1 MIRISYLQIKAQDY
15 EKIFSIFY
23 KVLGETENKEEFNK
37 ILFDLLTPA
46 ERIMLI
52 KRIAIIYLLLKEID
66 YRMICKALKVSNTTV
81 NKYILS
87 LERSEGIVPVLK
99 NMVKHEK
106 VWLFFEEIFSQIF
119 YPGRPGINWTAAWE
133 MKLALE
139 RKKERG
145 L

>member
-1 MIRISYLQIKAQDY
+1 MVRISYLQIKPQDY
-15 EKIFSIFY
+15 QKIFSVFY
-23 KVLGETENKEEFNK
+23 KVLGETDDKDEFSR

-46 ERIMLI
+46 ERIMII
-52 KRIAIIYLLLKEID
+52 KRIAIIYLLLKGID

-81 NKYILS
+81 NKFKLS
-87 LERSEGIVPVLK
+87 MERSEGIVPALR
-99 NMVKHEK
+99 NMVKQEK

-119 YPGRPGINWTAAWE
+119 YPGRPGINWKAAWE
-133 MKLALE
+133 LKLSIE

>member
-1 MIRISYLQIKAQDY
+1 MIRISYLQIKERDY

-23 KVLGETENKEEFNK
+23 KVLGETDNIEEFNK

-46 ERIMLI
+46 ERIMII

-66 YRMICKALKVSNTTV
+66 YRMICKALKVSSTTV
-81 NKYILS
+81 NKYKLS
-87 LERSEGIVPVLK
+87 MERSEGIVPTLRK
-99 NMVKHEK
+99 MIRQEK

-133 MKLALE
+133 MKLAIE

>member
-1 MIRISYLQIKAQDY
+1 MVRISYIQIKPQDY
-15 EKIFSIFY
+15 EKIFSVFY
-23 KVLGETENKEEFNK
+23 KVLGETDDKDEFSR

-46 ERIMLI
+46 ERIMII

-81 NKYILS
+81 NKYKLS
-87 LERSEGIVPVLK
+87 MERSEGIVPALK
-99 NMVKHEK
+99 NMVKQEK

-119 YPGRPGINWTAAWE
+119 YPGRPGINWKAAWE

>member
-81 NKYILS
+81 NKYKLS

-139 RKKERG
+139 RKKGRG

>member
-1 MIRISYLQIKAQDY
+1 MIRISYLKIKEEDY

-23 KVLGETENKEEFNK
+23 KVLGETEDKDEFSK

-52 KRIAIIYLLLKEID
+52 KRIAVIYLLLKDVD
-66 YRMICKALKVSNTTV
+66 YLTICEVLKVSNGTIS
-81 NKYILS
+81 KYKLLMES
-87 LERSEGIVPVLK
+87 SRGIVPVLK
-99 NMVKHEK
+99 KMIGNEK
-106 VWLFFEEIFSQIF
+106 IWLFFENIFSQIF
-119 YPGRPGINWTAAWE
+119 YPGRPGINWKAAWE
-133 MKLALE
+133 MRMALE